1 MATIEENLRVSD
13 ESYGWPAAGDEWS
26 AHFGGTEALW
36 HFVLLPRIHAFI
48 PSAVILEIAPGFGR
62 WTQYLKAQCQA
73 RFASETH
80 VRFHV
85 NDGTSL
91 AAVPDVS
98 VDFVFSFDSLV
109 HAEADVVEAYLRE
122 IEQKLTAD
130 GVGFIHHSNIG
141 AYPQRLKLRDR
152 YYRLPRSIRER
163 IITPATASALLSIN
177 LQAGRAKTMSA
188 VLFRQLCEKAG
199 LKCICQETLNWQGK
213 MPHRCHIDLHETEFP
228 VGQGKYRPGQ
238 QRVCREHR
246 FDLPPVGTLLPLV
259 GSRGILHHVVQH
271 RQCNLPLIDGRA
283 LEHPK
288 TGGIEVLG

>member
-1 MATIEENLRVSD
+1 MATIEENLRVWD

-36 HFVLLPRIHAFI
+36 YFVLLPRIHAFI

-62 WTQYLKAQCQA
+62 WTQYLKAQCQTLIAVDISKRCVEHCQA
-73 RFASETH
+73 RFASEAH

-91 AAVPDVS
+91 AAVPDFS

-141 AYPQRLKLRDR
+141 AYPRRLQLRDH
-152 YYRLPRSIRER
+152 YYRLPRSLRER
-163 IITPATASALLSIN
+163 IITPATVSALLSIN
-177 LQAGRAKTMSA
+177 LQAGRATTMSA

-199 LKCICQETLNWQGK
+199 LKCICQERLNWGRGK
-213 MPHRCHIDLHETEFP
+213 CLTDAISIFTKPNSRWDRESIGLDNSEF
-228 VGQGKYRPGQ
+228 V
-238 QRVCREHR
+238 ESTA
-246 FDLPPVGTLLPLV
+246 LT
-259 GSRGILHHVVQH
+259 SRLAGLY
-271 RQCNLPLIDGRA
+271 CPW
-283 LEHPK
+283 
-288 TGGIEVLG
+288 